1 MQDIFRRVDDAFRKR
16 KEDNESLS
24 SEIADLESQMGYL
37 ELQTQ
42 QQREI
47 NGNCSTINAVSSSG
61 VSKLHRDCQDF
72 RDKSLEPLKEVF
84 SELVDVLDTC
94 TLTLTKKEEKYS
106 KCHVMPC
113 SNKSLLYT
121 AFGIA
126 DRYTADVKALDALAQ
141 SLRSEAADMR
151 AGLEVKISQMLL
163 QQEELLSVQNKAEQK
178 AAELQVKLPT
188 LCSLQPTYFVTSILN
203 CLHIH
208 PHLSPHSSSIVSTS
222 ILNCLH
228 IRTKKQR

>member
-47 NGNCSTINAVSSSG
+47 NGNCSTINAVSCSG
-61 VSKLHRDCQDF
+61 VSKLRRDCQDF

-94 TLTLTKKEEKYS
+94 THTLTTLTKKKECEY
-106 KCHVMPC
+106 
-113 SNKSLLYT
+113 LT
-121 AFGIA
+121 
-126 DRYTADVKALDALAQ
+126 
-141 SLRSEAADMR
+141 
-151 AGLEVKISQMLL
+151 L
-163 QQEELLSVQNKAEQK
+163 Q
-178 AAELQVKLPT
+178 
-188 LCSLQPTYFVTSILN
+188 
-203 CLHIH
+203 
-208 PHLSPHSSSIVSTS
+208 
-222 ILNCLH
+222 
-228 IRTKKQR
+228 

>member
-61 VSKLHRDCQDF
+61 VNKLHRDCQDF

-106 KCHVMPC
+106 
-113 SNKSLLYT
+113 
-121 AFGIA
+121 
-126 DRYTADVKALDALAQ
+126 
-141 SLRSEAADMR
+141 
-151 AGLEVKISQMLL
+151 
-163 QQEELLSVQNKAEQK
+163 
-178 AAELQVKLPT
+178 
-188 LCSLQPTYFVTSILN
+188 
-203 CLHIH
+203 
-208 PHLSPHSSSIVSTS
+208 
-222 ILNCLH
+222 
-228 IRTKKQR
+228 